1 VSQTKQDPKTKKP
14 KGFEVPPAARAMA
27 KSIGLDVDALVRGA
41 KENKARLENLEKA
54 VVEIA
59 NHIKDSD
66 QKLAPLVNAIE
77 KAEAARTQAQASG
90 TSNPMPQGQGMQGM
104 GSLLQLL
111 PQLLGG
117 GGGGSSMWDEEMQGL
132 MKDLVRSSISSAKE
146 ERSLSRSIAQA
157 VVNNIAG
164 KAAKNV
170 IDAST

>member
-1 VSQTKQDPKTKKP
+1 MKEQKP
-14 KGFEVPPAARAMA
+14 KPKIEKEKAFEIPPAARAMA
-27 KSIGLDVDALVRGA
+27 KSIGLDVDAIVKGA
-41 KENKARLENLEKA
+41 SENKARLENLEKA

-66 QKLAPLVNAIE
+66 EKLAPLVNAIQQ
-77 KAEAARTQAQASG
+77 AEAARAQASTTAVG
-90 TSNPMPQGQGMQGM
+90 NPAPQGQPGM

-117 GGGGSSMWDEEMQGL
+117 GGGGSMWDEEMQGL

-170 IDAST
+170 IDASGG